1 MGDWQGGNIVDRGD
15 PPANLEPLADL
26 SARCL
31 KWWNDSIARHA
42 QRHGARAR
50 PGLGSPLSLEG
61 GEETALEVDPEL
73 EPAHILV
80 VSHGGLIGTLVKGLL
95 GSRKVRAAEGVIC
108 FGGSLVGVPAYREL
122 VLEKLRERGHVF
134 RRVEFIE
141 DAAATGARGLA
152 SAARGGEGA
161 D

>member
-31 KWWNDSIARHA
+31 KWWNECVARHA

-50 PGLGSPLSLEG
+50 TDLGAPPSLEG
-61 GEETALEVDPEL
+61 DEETALEVDPEL
-73 EPAHILV
+73 EPEHILV

-95 GSRKVRAAEGVIC
+95 GSRKVCAAEGVVVGRC
-108 FGGSLVGVPAYREL
+108 FNASISVVAKRNASSAEPRDTLSLSPSKPAQPNAHDGNL
-122 VLEKLRERGHVF
+122 
-134 RRVEFIE
+134 
-141 DAAATGARGLA
+141 
-152 SAARGGEGA
+152 
-161 D
+161 